1 MKSNTLKLSLVALIA
16 FFMVSLS
23 SCDKEKE
30 KDPETKPLEIPT
42 TYNFEN
48 VSYKG
53 QTTRIKMLKEITD
66 YMKSAKSGA
75 PIDASKLKK
84 MFANEGSQF
93 TDAALNSDSK
103 KIKNKI
109 FAGDISKFEGYMD
122 ALAAISGTTTPA
134 ASGTAGVAT
143 SGQKKYFVNAKGVE
157 YAQLVDKGLMGAL
170 MYYQIVEVYTS
181 EDKIGDAVDNTNVEA
196 GKGTKMEHH
205 WDEAFGYTG
214 ANNELKSDKYS
225 YHAKYSGKG
234 EAAGLKTRTNLLN
247 AFLAGRAAISA
258 KDMVRKKK
266 EAENVKKYMEEVT
279 ATTAI
284 SYLNSAKQNFSEYA
298 IRCHALSEGYAFI
311 FSLKYNSNKK
321 ISNADLDLVKGYFK
335 DNSGELNFA
344 DITIPKINQAIDKLS
359 SIYGLDAVKAA
370 L

>member
-1 MKSNTLKLSLVALIA
+1 MKSNTLKLSLVALVA
-16 FFMVSLS
+16 FFMVGLS
-23 SCDKEKE
+23 SCDKE
-30 KDPETKPLEIPT
+30 PETKPDTKPLEIPT

-48 VSYKG
+48 VSYSG
-53 QTTRIKMLKEITD
+53 QTTRIKMLGEITK
-66 YMKSAKSGA
+66 YMKSATSGA
-75 PIDASKLKK
+75 PIDAAKLKK
-84 MFANEGSQF
+84 MFANEGNQF
-93 TDAALNSDSK
+93 TDPALNSDSK
-103 KIKNKI
+103 KIKNKV

-122 ALAAISGTTTPA
+122 ALANISGVTTEA
-134 ASGTAGVAT
+134 APGTVGVAT
-143 SGQKKYFVNAKGVE
+143 AGTKKYFLDAKGVE

-181 EDKIGDAVDNTNVEA
+181 EDKIGDAVDNTTVEA

-214 ANNELKSDKYS
+214 ANNELKSDDYS

-234 EAAGLKTRTNLLN
+234 EAAGLKTRTNLFN

-258 KDMVRKKK
+258 KDMARKKE

-279 ATTAI
+279 VTTAI
-284 SYLNSAKQNFSEYA
+284 HYLNGGKKNFTNYAK
-298 IRCHALSEGYAFI
+298 RCHELSEGYAFI

-321 ISNADLDLVKGYFK
+321 ISNADLALVEGYFK
-335 DNSGELNFA
+335 DSSGELDFA
-344 DITIPKINQAIDKLS
+344 NISIPKINDAINKLS
-359 SIYGLDAVKAA
+359 SIYGLDAVKAT